1 MIDYIIKIF
10 IKDYNSEINDN
21 LRFKLANLSSYIGL
35 FANFILFVIKL
46 IIGFYVSSVSII
58 ADGFN
63 NLFDM
68 ISSSIALIG
77 FKISKKPAD
86 SEHPFGH
93 GRVEIISDLL
103 VGIVI
108 VFFSLELIK
117 VSVDKIIL
125 NSEVKYSSI
134 SVYILIVSIFIK
146 LFHAKFVSS
155 VGEKIESNILLTTA
169 KDSYNDVILTIF
181 IIISIVIEKSFNLK
195 IDGYVGLV
203 LAIYIIYSGLTSII
217 KSSKELLGERISDER
232 ILEME
237 KLLLSYDDIL
247 GFHDLIV
254 HKYGHNQ
261 YFATVHV
268 EVNSEYSLIYVHDLI
283 DKIEYD
289 FKHLLNVNL
298 VVHPD
303 PIILNDPKLINY
315 QSKIKE
321 IIYNYNSNYS
331 IHDFRIIKHNNYS
344 LIIFDLVVFD
354 EEKNDKQI
362 KNDLK
367 KLLAKD
373 FINYKIKITIDR
385 NYLLGR

>member
-155 VGEKIESNILLTTA
+155 VGEKIESNLLLTTA